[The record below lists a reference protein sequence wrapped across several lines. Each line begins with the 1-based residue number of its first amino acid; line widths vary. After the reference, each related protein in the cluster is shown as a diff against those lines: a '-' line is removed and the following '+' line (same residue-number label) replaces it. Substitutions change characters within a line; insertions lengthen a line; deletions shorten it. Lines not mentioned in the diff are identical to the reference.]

1 MSILKH
7 ALYCEM
13 GLFRLAGLFRSY
25 KNCIT
30 AIAQYTLIIFK
41 LSFRSIF
48 RLLFLF
54 MTSNEDPKYESQKS
68 ENLLVLY
75 VFNFLFMI

>member
-1 MSILKH
+1 MQISISIISIAISRDRLSMSILKH

-30 AIAQYTLIIFK
+30 AIAQ
-41 LSFRSIF
+41 
-48 RLLFLF
+48 
-54 MTSNEDPKYESQKS
+54 
-68 ENLLVLY
+68 
-75 VFNFLFMI
+75 